1 MMKISSYHM
10 KTSKYLNALL
20 TIIKH
25 SAVIKK
31 EKIKLHLVRE
41 KYTSRWAHLIL
52 NNYTLILLAKGE
64 NKTKCA
70 TNVNGNY

>member
-1 MMKISSYHM
+1 LYAVKKSNGMMKISSYHM

-20 TIIKH
+20 TIIKQ

-41 KYTSRWAHLIL
+41 KYTSR
-52 NNYTLILLAKGE
+52 
-64 NKTKCA
+64 
-70 TNVNGNY
+70 